1 MSTIKEDKKNDED
14 VGTYKVVLPKS
25 TADFQCSV
33 CGAIFSTDQ
42 DRKQHLKKEAH
53 GEIHENTTPEEMEI
67 AKEQEGLNESHPHHV

>member
-1 MSTIKEDKKNDED
+1 MSTIKEDKNNDED
-14 VGTYKVVLPKS
+14 VGIYKVVLPKS

-42 DRKQHLKKEAH
+42 DRKQHLEKEAH

>member
-1 MSTIKEDKKNDED
+1 MSTIKEYKKNDED
-14 VGTYKVVLPKS
+14 VVIPKP

-42 DRKQHLKKEAH
+42 DRKQHLEKEAH

-67 AKEQEGLNESHPHHV
+67 AKEQEGLNEGHPHHV